1 MRVVKEQKIER
12 LQAGAGRRRALL
24 YHRKWLTNALVMGFG
39 DGLALVLAMMTASAL
54 RWWLKGDPMFQ
65 EWFLMLPLG
74 WWGAASVARLLPS
87 WGMGIVEELRRV
99 VILLGLLFA
108 GTLVVLFL
116 TKQST
121 ETSRFTLSIGFVGSL
136 ALVPFVRTRVKRALI
151 SRGRWGV
158 PAVVYGAGETGRM
171 VLRSLR
177 EEPGIGYVPIG
188 VFDDDPELWGDY
200 TEAIPILGSTA
211 QSADAAPVAI
221 LAMPGIPRTRM
232 IELLEGPLS
241 HYQQVVIIP
250 DLFDIPTLWV
260 RSRNLAGILG
270 LEITHKLL
278 DPVAQFMKR
287 TMDVVCVLATAPVWG
302 PLYGLIAGAVWFED
316 RQSPFFYQERVGK
329 KGRVF
334 RMRKFRTMVP
344 DAEAVLNERL
354 AEDPALRLE
363 WETTFKLRDDPRL
376 TRIGAFLRRTSLD
389 EIPQLI
395 NVLRGEMSLVGP
407 RPLPAYHQAELPAR
421 VQQLRTNVR
430 PGMTGLWQVSG
441 RSDVGNEGLVRWDAY
456 YVRNWSIWLDIVIL
470 VRTVRVVFRGSGA
483 Y

>member
-1 MRVVKEQKIER
+1 MSVANAQKTSPGQRRV
-12 LQAGAGRRRALL
+12 GRRRALM
-24 YHRKWLTNALVMGFG
+24 YHRKWLMNALIMGLG

-87 WGMGIVEELRRV
+87 WGLGIVEELRRV
-99 VILLGLLFA
+99 VILLCLLFA

-121 ETSRFTLSIGFVGSL
+121 ETSRFTLSLGFVGSL
-136 ALVPFVRTRVKRALI
+136 ILVPFVRTRMKRALI
-151 SRGRWGV
+151 ERGRWGV
-158 PAVVYGAGETGRM
+158 PAVVYGAGETGRK
-171 VLRSLR
+171 VIRSLR
-177 EEPGIGYVPIG
+177 EEPGIGYVPVG
-188 VFDDDPELWGDY
+188 VFDDDPERWGDY
-200 TEAIPILGSTA
+200 VDRVPILGSTA
-211 QSADAAPVAI
+211 QSADEAPVAI

-232 IELLEGPLS
+232 VELLEGPLS
-241 HYQQVVIIP
+241 HYKQVVIIP

-278 DPVAQFMKR
+278 DPVAQLIKR
-287 TMDVVCVLATAPVWG
+287 SIDVSFVLLTAPVWA
-302 PLYGLIAGAVWFED
+302 PLYGLIALAVWLED
-316 RQSPFFYQERVGK
+316 RHSPFFYQERVGK
-329 KGRVF
+329 KGRTF

-344 DAEAVLNERL
+344 DAEAVLTKRL
-354 AEDPALRLE
+354 AEDPALRHE
-363 WETTFKLRDDPRL
+363 WETTFKLRQDPRL

-407 RPLPAYHQAELPAR
+407 RPLPAYHQEELPAR

-441 RSDVGNEGLVRWDAY
+441 RSDGGNEGLERWDAY
-456 YVRNWSIWLDIVIL
+456 YVRNWSVWLDIVIL
-470 VRTVRVVFRGSGA
+470 VRTVRVVLRGSGA